1 MMSYRFARRSF
12 LASIGGA
19 FGIEIL
25 LNNME
30 AGAMGAGP
38 PPRFLMMHWPSGT
51 IRTQFVPMGTGMS
64 YVTSPAAEGG
74 TGATN
79 NGAGYIISPFDT
91 PELRPET
98 IILYGFNMSGISSGQ
113 GGGHESGTPMAT
125 TGANCP
131 GTRDNQGE
139 DDDGCA
145 GGPSWDQ
152 IMLKNVP
159 ALARRNPDGTVIGK
173 GYYNSICDSRID
185 SYETSTRCLS
195 YSHERQQI
203 QSARPGGMITENKPL
218 EPTLSPLTAFNDLFS
233 GFVPGGGMTDEAA
246 LRLLKH
252 RRSVLDYSRRELTRL
267 RTLGPSSEWGKIDAH
282 AEAIRKIEDEL
293 TARIN
298 MGGTTGGMCTPPMA
312 PAASLTGKSGS
323 KFDYNNPVASTSDEM
338 IHEQVGQAHAGIIR
352 AAFQC
357 DLIRVATF
365 QWSPGTNH
373 VSFKGLDPNSP
384 NTIYMHHPLSHRVQ
398 IAGFF
403 DEARPSSNTNVWD
416 AMVNANRWYFQKTAD
431 IINQFRTAVD
441 PLDPAGGSLLNRTVI
456 PMVTEVAE
464 ANHGRNGHGAIIFG
478 GKALGMQGGQFR
490 MVSGTHNQFWV
501 TVAQAYLGANAV
513 SELADETYVKNGA
526 NPISGLW
533 VQPA

>member
-1 MMSYRFARRSF
+1 MMSYTFARRSF

-25 LNNME
+25 LRNME
-30 AGAMGAGP
+30 AAAMGAGP

-51 IRTQFVPMGTGMS
+51 IENQFVPTGTGTS
-64 YVTSPAAEGG
+64 YVTSKDGQGP
-74 TGATN
+74 
-79 NGAGYIISPFDT
+79 GYIIAPFDT
-91 PELRPET
+91 PELRPRT
-98 IILYGFNMSGISSGQ
+98 IVLYGLGMNGISSGQ

-152 IMLKNVP
+152 ILLKNVP
-159 ALARRNPDGTVIGK
+159 ALSKRNEAGEIIGR

-218 EPTLSPLTAFNDLFS
+218 EPMLSPLTAYNDLFS
-233 GFVPGGGMTDEAA
+233 GFVPGGGQTDEAA
-246 LRLLKH
+246 LRQLKL
-252 RRSVLDYSRRELTRL
+252 RKSVLDHSRRELARL
-267 RTLGPSSEWGKIDAH
+267 KTLAPASEGIKIDSH
-282 AEAIRKIEDEL
+282 AEAIRRIEEEL
-293 TARIN
+293 AMRIAN
-298 MGGTTGGMCTPPMA
+298 PGTIGGGMPPPM
-312 PAASLTGKSGS
+312 PAASLMGKSGS
-323 KFDYNNPVASTSDEM
+323 RFDYSNPETTTSDEM
-338 IHEQVGQAHAGIIR
+338 VHEQVGQAHSGILR

-373 VSFKGLDPNSP
+373 VSFKGLDPNDP
-384 NTIYMHHPLSHRVQ
+384 ETIYMHHPLSHKVQ
-398 IAGFF
+398 QSNFF
-403 DEARPSSNTNVWD
+403 NAPRPTTNAYVWD

-431 IINQFRTAVD
+431 IINQFRLAVD
-441 PLDPAGGSLLNRTVI
+441 PLDPMGGSLLDRTVI
-456 PMVTEVAE
+456 PLITEVGE
-464 ANHGRNGHGAIIFG
+464 ANHSRSEYGAFIFG
-478 GKALGMQGGQFR
+478 GQALGMIGGQYKQQ
-490 MVSGTHNQFWV
+490 SGIHNQLWL
-501 TVAQAYLGANAV
+501 TVAQAYLGANPAAA
-513 SELADETYVKNGA
+513 LTAETYVKNGA
-526 NPISGLW
+526 NPIAGLW
-533 VQPA
+533 AAPV